1 MDYLYADVSEE
12 DDALGVG
19 LLDRPTKD
27 LQHFDAVVEKL
38 ATSVAGLRTV
48 DWDFDELYSLVWEIG
63 QGENGKVKVKGSLY
77 CDELDGMAY
86 EDELEEFEKEDE
98 EEEEDTE
105 EEDEWSDEI
114 DEEEE
119 EDEEEET
126 IDWADVD

>member
-1 MDYLYADVSEE
+1 VDYLYADVSEE
-12 DDALGVG
+12 DGALGVG

-27 LQHFDAVVEKL
+27 FQHFDAVVEKL

-63 QGENGKVKVKGSLY
+63 RGENRKVKVKGSLY

-114 DEEEE
+114 DE
-119 EDEEEET
+119 
-126 IDWADVD
+126 